1 MKEKKQKK
9 RRNHA
14 SERQKH
20 TRGRRKHTRG
30 LPEKAKQELL
40 AKVNAPGSTLTDDE
54 IIAIVRDSGV
64 FRDMEAVMRQFYLR
78 TGQRFLAAVRDGT
91 GKREILATK
100 DHAYVRVDLYDDSAR
115 LTEMRARIQKQI
127 AGLNGTA
134 EKLFDRITYLQSM
147 DGESSEENTQ

>member
-1 MKEKKQKK
+1 MREKKQKK

-20 TRGRRKHTRG
+20 TRERRKHRG

-40 AKVNAPGSTLTDDE
+40 AKVNTPGGALTDDE

-78 TGQRFLAAVRDGT
+78 TGQRFLASVRDGN
-91 GKREILATK
+91 GKRQILATK
-100 DHAYVRVDLYDDSAR
+100 DHAYVRVDMYDDSAR

-127 AGLNGTA
+127 AGLNGTS

-147 DGESSEENTQ
+147 DGESSEEDTK

>member
-1 MKEKKQKK
+1 MKEKK

-14 SERQKH
+14 RERKKH
-20 TRGRRKHTRG
+20 AREGRKHTRG
-30 LPEKAKQELL
+30 LPEKAKRALL
-40 AKVNAPGSTLTDDE
+40 AKVNTPGNALTDDE

-64 FRDMEAVMRQFYLR
+64 SCDMDALLRQFYLR

-134 EKLFDRITYLQSM
+134 EKLFDRITYLQGM
-147 DGESSEENTQ
+147 DGEPPEKDRK